1 MSTTMRLV
9 EVQKATEL
17 YYNKQTVRNHV
28 MQDMESDSDLMEC
41 IGSAAL
47 DIDLWARMY
56 QGYVSKETRLEDFY
70 ESNHIPDLIPD
81 MMSVVYQLNE
91 RQDLFTSIV
100 GQCAGM
106 IKGMSSHKDAV
117 TTAAEVL
124 TKMCDADLFDLV
136 KRNDIITDPESGEEY
151 KTQRYYVV
159 NPWELSEELVT
170 HMERTMYLPPMVV
183 EPNLLTHNKS
193 TGYLT
198 KEGDSLIL
206 GKGNHHNGDISLDS
220 LNKFNQIPLSLN
232 VHMLKNIGELLDD
245 ETRQELISNPKRKLQ
260 HEKMLKESYH
270 VYAYLIKHGNKFWLE
285 HKPCKRGRTY
295 AQGYHCS
302 TQGNPFRKAIVELH
316 NKEIVDGEF

>member
-1 MSTTMRLV
+1 MTTTMKLV
-9 EVQKATEL
+9 EVQRATEL
-17 YYNKQTVRNHV
+17 YYNKQTIRDHV
-28 MQDMESDSDLMEC
+28 MQDMLSDEDLVETMN
-41 IGSAAL
+41 SAVVN
-47 DIDLWARMY
+47 IELWAKMY
-56 QGYVSKETRLEDFY
+56 QGYLSKEKRIEEFY
-70 ESNHIPDLIPD
+70 SSNDLTELVPNI
-81 MMSVVYQLNE
+81 MSIVYRLNE

-106 IKGMSSHKDAV
+106 IKGMETHKDAV

-124 TKMCDADLFDLV
+124 TKMCDAELFDLV

-170 HMERTMYLPPMVV
+170 HIQRTMYLPPMVV
-183 EPNLLTHNKS
+183 EPNILTDNKS

-206 GKGNHHNGDISLDS
+206 GKGNHHNGNICLDN

-270 VYAYLIKHGNKFWLE
+270 VYAYLISHGNKFWLE
-285 HKPCKRGRTY
+285 HKACKRGRTY